1 MKLKQLPEDF
11 VVREVMKLDLKPKGD
26 HGYFVMKKRNWATE
40 KAIRELA
47 KSLKL
52 NPKSF
57 AVSGMKDKNAVTEQ
71 YVSCYGLKKEALA
84 NVKIKDIK
92 LYFKGYSNKPIGL
105 NSHEENVF
113 DITVRDLSSGL
124 NKIEY
129 FCNYYDDQRFG
140 GIRPVTAVVGRLL
153 VERKFEEAMKVYLTR
168 PFDEETDEH
177 KAFRKEMEFNW
188 GKFNPKKVPGYLTE
202 RLVVDHLSKRP
213 DDFLGAFARLP
224 KQIVTLFIHSYQS
237 KLFNQI
243 LDKYVREFCEEWFEV
258 EYCYGKL
265 AMTNEPLGIDLP
277 LVGYDFEFAD
287 DKVKGI
293 VKEVLKKVKVE
304 SFQFKELPFLSS
316 RTVMRPAS
324 VQLKT
329 LKMSETEDDELNDGK
344 VKQLI
349 SFSLPSGSFATMAV
363 KAMQNRD

>member
-11 VVREVMKLDLKPKGD
+11 IVKEIMKLDLKPKGD

-47 KSLKL
+47 KVLKL

-84 NVKIKDIK
+84 NVKINDIK
-92 LYFKGYSNKPIGL
+92 LYFKGYSMKPISL
-105 NSHEENVF
+105 SSHEENVF
-113 DITVRDLSSGL
+113 GITVRDLSSGL

-129 FCNYYDDQRFG
+129 FCNYYDNQRFG
-140 GIRPVTAVVGRLL
+140 GIRPVTAEVGRLL
-153 VERKFEEAMKVYLTR
+153 LERKLEEAMKVYLTR
-168 PFDEETDEH
+168 PFDEESDEH
-177 KAFRKEMEFNW
+177 KAFRKDIESNW
-188 GKFNPKKVPGYLTE
+188 GTFSLKKVPGYLTE

-213 DDFLGAFARLP
+213 DDYLGAFAKLP

-237 KLFNQI
+237 KLFNEI
-243 LDKYVREFCEEWFEV
+243 LDKYVREFCDEWFEV

-265 AMTNEPLGIDLP
+265 AMATEPLGIDLP

-287 DKVKGI
+287 DKIKHI
-293 VKEVLKKVKVE
+293 VKDVLKRVKVE

-316 RTVMRPAS
+316 RTVMRPAT
-324 VQLKT
+324 VQLKD
-329 LKMSETEDDELNDGK
+329 LKMSDTEDDELNDGK
-344 VKQLI
+344 VKQSI

-363 KAMQNRD
+363 KAMQIKD